1 MNLPLNRNEKRELL
15 GTYHTDT
22 KILNH
27 RPFKKIKN
35 QIDNLMHQMAVIEC
49 NLGVDSTIKEKS
61 SAKKQQLELLKK
73 IKSLDEI
80 KFNILKK
87 NI

>member
-15 GTYHTDT
+15 GTYHT
-22 KILNH
+22 N
-27 RPFKKIKN
+27 KKIKN
-35 QIDNLMHQMAVIEC
+35 QIANIMHQMAVIEC

-61 SAKKQQLELLKK
+61 SSKNQQLEILKK

>member
-15 GTYHTDT
+15 GTYHT
-22 KILNH
+22 N
-27 RPFKKIKN
+27 KKIKN